1 MMQRGWKLAAEVVLF
16 VVVPLLIGLG
26 GCSCS
31 SDPPKGPVAPKQR
44 GTDWRTRNPD
54 EQLVK
59 NFSDSKKGTSIEL
72 DSPAGV
78 SPAGVLHILELRTE
92 KHFFDFLAIAPESA
106 FQVTTFR
113 CTATAISD
121 AGMKHLSKFQNLKTL
136 FLEATSISSAGMTE
150 IKELKGLEEIFL
162 SNTNV
167 SDSGLADVAELPN
180 LHTLVLAGCNR
191 VSDEGMIH
199 LTKMSQLRNLV
210 LSETSVGDRGLFDL
224 GQLQQLQTLNVER
237 TKVTNEGV
245 KNLKGMLPSTRI
257 ISDFF
262 VPAIDP
268 GTPPHLRGQ

>member
-1 MMQRGWKLAAEVVLF
+1 MMQRGWKLAAAVAVF

-31 SDPPKGPVAPKQR
+31 SDPPKGPVAPNKS

-54 EQLVK
+54 EQFVK
-59 NFSDSKKGTSIEL
+59 NFSDSKKGTLIEL

-78 SPAGVLHILELRTE
+78 LHIAELRTE
-92 KHFFDFLAIAPESA
+92 KHLFAFLAIAPEST

-113 CTATAISD
+113 CTAAAISD
-121 AGMKHLSKFQNLKTL
+121 AGMKHISKFQNLKTL

-150 IKELKGLEEIFL
+150 VKELKELEEIFL

-167 SDSGLADVAELPN
+167 SDSGLAHVAELPN

-199 LTKMSQLRNLV
+199 LTKMSQLRNLI

-224 GQLQQLQTLNVER
+224 GQLQQLQTLNIER
-237 TKVTNEGV
+237 TKVTEEGV
-245 KNLKGMLPSTRI
+245 NNLKGMIQGTRI

-268 GTPPHLRGQ
+268 GTPPHLRG